1 MPVPEEIKRAFA
13 SGATILTANM
23 RAARWLKREY
33 AFEQR
38 RAGRR
43 VWATPAIEDWET
55 WLRNQW
61 QALAFANA
69 DAPLLLTSLQERR
82 VWTRIQRDAAVQ
94 VVSPASIAA
103 LAEKAYALLSEYE
116 AHDERRHA
124 WGKTDAENFRLWAA
138 DFDRECARRNW
149 MARAGLEAKIAKSLI
164 AKALPQEILL
174 VGFDRT
180 TPAHGGLLSALAACD
195 VDVRFARA
203 AFAEPRAQFIRAA
216 GLRDEITAC
225 AWWARAQ
232 VERNPETRVGVLVPD
247 MRAMHSEIDR
257 IFRRVLMP
265 ETDDIFANHALP
277 FEFSLGRPLAQI
289 PAVRAALLVL
299 RWLHGAL
306 REEEISWL
314 LLSGFLSADNRE
326 YLALAKD
333 DAKRRGFGSLS
344 MEITLSAFLKQ
355 AGAQRLQL
363 LAKLENASLAAAA
376 NGIKE
381 QDRLPGRW
389 TDLARSL
396 LHKAGWPGK
405 EDRDPL
411 RFQVLRRWE
420 RALDEVALLDFDGQ
434 RMSCGD
440 FLQMLEAH
448 AQETIFS
455 AESKGAPVQIMGA
468 LESSGQQF
476 DAVWFLSTDD
486 QSWPL
491 RGRPHPL
498 LPNELQRRLRMP
510 YADTEGDLEL
520 ARAATARIVACA
532 PAVVFSR
539 SERNKDGELRPS
551 PLLPRDVDW
560 EEAKEKFPLQW
571 IEHETLE
578 LEEIE
583 DASGRVRWP
592 ADQSPGGADVLKHQA
607 ACPFRAFAEKR
618 LRAREFNRSEWGLT
632 PAERGTL
639 LHKTLEKIWSPSEGA
654 LHSLDDLQTAIQEGR
669 LTGILSSAISRS
681 FARFDDAAEDPWLD
695 AYLSSEQD
703 RLLKILRQ
711 WMEVEAGR
719 VPFEVTACETEM
731 KDAKVGE
738 LQLNLRADRVDRVA
752 GDDRILIDYKSGKV
766 SPKDWHLPRPN
777 EPQMPLYVVFG
788 NIENVCGALFA
799 RIRAEDMDLT
809 GSVTDP
815 QSQVFVN
822 IRAGSALAENRYSDT
837 MRNEW
842 HDALMELAE
851 EFLRGE
857 AVVKPKNGKK
867 TCQYCPM
874 PGLCRVADLTS
885 PLEEDEDA
893 DGNGVE

>member
-43 VWATPAIEDWET
+43 VWATPAIEDWDT

-61 QALAFANA
+61 QALSFADV

-82 VWTRIQRDAAVQ
+82 VWTRIQREMAVQ
-94 VVSPASIAA
+94 VVSPPSIAA

-116 AHDERRHA
+116 AHAERRHA
-124 WGKTDAENFRLWAA
+124 WGKTDAESFRLWAA

-149 MARAGLEAKIAKSLI
+149 ISRAGLEAKVATSLN
-164 AKALPQEILL
+164 AKALPREILL

-180 TPAHGGLLSALAACD
+180 TPAQDGVLRALAACG
-195 VDVRFARA
+195 VDVRFAGTP
-203 AFAEPRAQFIRAA
+203 FAEPRLQFIRAA
-216 GLRDEITAC
+216 GMRDEITAC

-232 VERNPETRVGVLVPD
+232 VERNPEARVGVLVPD

-265 ETDDIFANHALP
+265 KTDDIFSAQAMP
-277 FEFSLGRPLAQI
+277 FEFSLGQPLAHA
-289 PAVRAALLVL
+289 PVVRAALLL
-299 RWLHGAL
+299 LHWLQGTL
-306 REEEISWL
+306 LEEELSWL
-314 LLSGFLSADNRE
+314 LLSGFLSAGNGE
-326 YLALAKD
+326 YLTLAKD

-344 MEITLSAFLKQ
+344 MEITLPAFLKQ
-355 AGAQRLQL
+355 AGATRLPL
-363 LAKLENASLAAAA
+363 LAKLGNARRTAAA
-376 NGIKE
+376 NRIDE
-381 QDRLPGRW
+381 EDRLPGRW
-389 TDLARSL
+389 TDLAHSM
-396 LHKAGWPGK
+396 LHKAGWPGDG
-405 EDRDPL
+405 ERDPL
-411 RFQVLRRWE
+411 HFQVLRRWE
-420 RALDEVALLDFDGQ
+420 RALDEIALLDFDG
-434 RMSCGD
+434 RRTSYGE

-448 AQETIFS
+448 AQKTIFS

-476 DAVWFLSTDD
+476 DAVWFLSADD
-486 QSWPL
+486 ESWPQ

-510 YADTEGDLEL
+510 YADTEGDLEF
-520 ARAATARIVACA
+520 ARAATVRIAA
-532 PAVVFSR
+532 SGPIVVFSR
-539 SERNKDGELRPS
+539 PERNKDGELRPS
-551 PLLPRDVDW
+551 PLLPRDADW
-560 EEAKEKFPLQW
+560 EGASEKFPPQW

-592 ADQSPGGADVLKHQA
+592 VDQSPGGADVLKHQA

-618 LRAREFNRSEWGLT
+618 LRAKEFNRSEWGLT

-654 LHSLDDLQTAIQEGR
+654 LHSLDDLRAAIHEGR

-681 FARFDDAAEDPWLD
+681 FSRFDAAEDPWLT
-695 AYLSSEQD
+695 AYLSSEQG
-703 RLLKILRQ
+703 RLLKLLKQ
-711 WMEVEAGR
+711 WMEIEAR
-719 VPFEVTACETEM
+719 RAPFEVTGCEAEM
-731 KDAKVGE
+731 KDARVGE
-738 LQLNLRADRVDRVA
+738 LRLNLRADRVDRVA
-752 GDDRILIDYKSGKV
+752 GNDRILIDYKSGKV
-766 SPKDWHLPRPN
+766 SPKDWLVPRPN
-777 EPQMPLYVVFG
+777 DPQMPLYVVFG
-788 NIENVCGALFA
+788 NIENIRGALFA
-799 RIRAEDMDLT
+799 RIRAEDMNLI

-815 QSQVFVN
+815 QSQVFADT
-822 IRAGSALAENRYSDT
+822 RAGSALAENRYTET
-837 MRNEW
+837 MRDDW
-842 HDALMELAE
+842 HDALLELAE

-857 AVVKPKNGKK
+857 AIVKPKNGKK
-867 TCQYCPM
+867 TCQNCPM
-874 PGLCRVADLTS
+874 PGLCRVGDLTS
-885 PLEEDEDA
+885 PLEEDA
-893 DGNGVE
+893 GTDGNGDE